1 MFNTERRQLI
11 LERLHRDGRIVA
23 TELSAEL
30 GVCEDT
36 IRRDLRNLAAEGCI
50 QRVHGGALLSSPAS
64 ANYAARQKQAS
75 SAKRQIAQIAAG
87 LVQNGQVIILD
98 GGTTNALVARC
109 FPTDLHATVI
119 TNSLP
124 AALALKNHAEV
135 EIIFIGGRVYKE
147 SLVAI
152 GAAAIES
159 LRKIRA
165 DLCMLGVCSLHPEIG
180 LTTPNLEES
189 YIKQAMIESA
199 ADVVALVSPEKLGTA
214 ATYVV
219 APLKEL
225 TYVVTARE
233 VPKTVLTPYEQQG
246 IIVLQA

>member
-135 EIIFIGGRVYKE
+135 
-147 SLVAI
+147 AI